1 MFDIRLFKSREAK
14 NKKAATD
21 IVTAFAAV
29 GGVDPKLAKL
39 NFHEL
44 QTLDIQLFIEKNG

>member
-29 GGVDPKLAKL
+29 GGVDQKLVESNFCKL
-39 NFHEL
+39 
-44 QTLDIQLFIEKNG
+44 

>member
-29 GGVDPKLAKL
+29 GGGVEPPR
-39 NFHEL
+39 
-44 QTLDIQLFIEKNG
+44 GS